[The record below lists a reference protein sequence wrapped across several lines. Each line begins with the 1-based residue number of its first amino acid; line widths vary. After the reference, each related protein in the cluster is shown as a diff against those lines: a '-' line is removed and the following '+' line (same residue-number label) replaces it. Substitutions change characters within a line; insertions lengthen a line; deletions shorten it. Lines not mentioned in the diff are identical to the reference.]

1 MPEEIRI
8 LVVEDDDAVRRL
20 SVRMLKLL
28 GVQTLEAGNG
38 AEALHH
44 VERTNHLSAVLMD
57 LHLPDIEGTALA
69 EWIRQRFPEIPIIF
83 FTGANVGSSFLPETT
98 ASHTHWLKKPFT
110 KESMSQVLHAA
121 LAVGAHP
128 AQG

>member
-1 MPEEIRI
+1 MPEAIRI

-28 GVQTLEAGNG
+28 GMQTLEAGNG
-38 AEALHH
+38 AEALLH
-44 VERTNHLSAVLMD
+44 VEKTSHLSAVLLD
-57 LHLPDIEGTALA
+57 LHLPDIEGSALA
-69 EWIRQRFPEIPIIF
+69 EWVRQRFPDIPIIF
-83 FTGANVGSSFLPETT
+83 FTGSNPGLSIVEESAI
-98 ASHTHWLKKPFT
+98 SHTHWLKKPFT

-121 LAVGAHP
+121 LAVEAHP